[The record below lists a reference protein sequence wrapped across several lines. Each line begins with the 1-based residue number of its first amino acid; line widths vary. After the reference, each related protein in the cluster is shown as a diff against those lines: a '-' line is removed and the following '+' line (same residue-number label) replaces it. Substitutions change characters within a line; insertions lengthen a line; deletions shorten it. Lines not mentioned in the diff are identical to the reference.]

1 MKSRTVLSLVA
12 LALPL
17 SPALSLAGLAIGD
30 TVKITLRGVPNEEQQ
45 KVNGEYR
52 IGDSGTIRLP
62 MIDTPLAATGLTG
75 DQLARAAEK
84 AYRDAGVYQKP
95 AIETQVMNGIEKRPE
110 EAVVYVGGQV
120 RKPGTVPYTKGMTL
134 LQALK
139 TAGDRNEFGGRNI
152 VLTRKGKATR
162 LDFRKQEDKNTIVEP
177 EDVITVEQAGALEVN
192 RG

>member
-1 MKSRTVLSLVA
+1 MKTRMLPLIVG
-12 LALPL
+12 LALPFSITL
-17 SPALSLAGLAIGD
+17 CHAELAVGD
-30 TVKITLRGVPNEEQQ
+30 TVKITLRGVPADEQQ
-45 KVNGEYR
+45 KVNGDYR

-62 MIDTPLAATGLTG
+62 MIDTPVTARGLTG

-84 AYRDAGVYQKP
+84 AYRDAGVYEKP
-95 AIETQVMNGIEKRPE
+95 AIETEVKTGV
-110 EAVVYVGGQV
+110 EATPDQSVVYIGGQV
-120 RKPGTVPYTKGMTL
+120 RKPGPVPFAKGMTL

-162 LDFRKQEDKNTIVEP
+162 LDFRKQEDKNTAIEP
-177 EDVITVEQAGALEVN
+177 GDVITVEQAGALEVN

>member
-1 MKSRTVLSLVA
+1 MLPLIVG
-12 LALPL
+12 LALPFSITL
-17 SPALSLAGLAIGD
+17 CHAELAVGD
-30 TVKITLRGVPNEEQQ
+30 TVKITLRGVPADEQQ
-45 KVNGEYR
+45 KVNGDYR

-62 MIDTPLAATGLTG
+62 MIDTPVTARGLTG

-84 AYRDAGVYQKP
+84 AYRDAGVYEKP
-95 AIETQVMNGIEKRPE
+95 AIETEVKTGV
-110 EAVVYVGGQV
+110 EATPDQSVVYIGGQV
-120 RKPGTVPYTKGMTL
+120 RKPGPVPFAKGMTL

-162 LDFRKQEDKNTIVEP
+162 LDFRKQEDKNTAIEP
-177 EDVITVEQAGALEVN
+177 GDVITVEQAGALEVN